1 MNIEAVFFDLDGTL
15 CDFNPAWQVAIDE
28 AFDLLLS
35 EVPGFERAHVVDLW
49 QKGWAELLTLL
60 NNGDIDMAAAR
71 SRRFRALLK
80 SLGHENEDLAD
91 RLDLTLGYRMLT
103 ELRRFD
109 DSEALAY
116 IGQSRYVGIV
126 TNGADD
132 YHPDSQRAKAMAL
145 GLLERAQSFH
155 ASDTV
160 GARKPDPR
168 ILLEACRSA
177 GVAPEKAMYVGDVAE
192 ADVLAANRAGMV
204 SVLLWRS
211 EGEPP
216 AYVGDLQPD
225 YVIRNLDELI
235 PLLGSLG

>member
-15 CDFNPAWQVAIDE
+15 CDFEPAWRVAVDE

-35 EVPGFERAHVVDLW
+35 EVPGVERNHVIDLW
-49 QKGWAELLTLL
+49 QTGWADLLALL
-60 NNGDIDMAAAR
+60 NQGEIDMAMAR
-71 SRRFRALLK
+71 SRRFRTVLK
-80 SLGHENEDLAD
+80 ALGHENEDLAD

-103 ELRRFD
+103 ELQRFD
-109 DSEALAY
+109 DTETLVY
-116 IGQSRYVGIV
+116 IGQERYVGIV

-145 GLLERAQSFH
+145 GLLERTRSFH

-160 GARKPDPR
+160 GVRKPDPR
-168 ILLEACRSA
+168 ILLEACQAA

-192 ADVLAANRAGMV
+192 NDVLAANRAGMV
-204 SVLLWRS
+204 SVLLWRA

-216 AYVGDLQPD
+216 QYVGELKPDHIVRSLDDLPA
-225 YVIRNLDELI
+225 
-235 PLLGSLG
+235 LLKAVG